1 MKMRIVALAVVMAG
15 SIFGATINSLGD
27 CPHWVKS
34 ERKWRKVR
42 DFKYVL

>member
-1 MKMRIVALAVVMAG
+1 MSNNYQTRNSLG
-15 SIFGATINSLGD
+15 NSLGD

-42 DFKYVL
+42 GFGNVL

>member
-1 MKMRIVALAVVMAG
+1 MSNNYQTR
-15 SIFGATINSLGD
+15 NSLGD

-42 DFKYVL
+42 GLGNVL